1 MVLSRGEL
9 FPEIIVNDLISKVK
23 GRSSL
28 AVLSQQTPISFNG
41 NKEFIFSMDNE
52 VDIVAEGG
60 KKSEGGVSVDDVIMM
75 PLKIEYGARVS
86 DEFIYGSEEYKINI
100 LKGFNDGYSKKV
112 AKGLD
117 LMAFHGINPRTGQAS
132 AIIGENC
139 FDKKVTQTVVF
150 NEKNPDDNMESAVG
164 LIRGSEGDVTG
175 AAFDTT
181 FATAMAKQTVDGN
194 PNSPRLFPELRWGA
208 NPGSVNG
215 LKVDVN
221 ATVGKGTK
229 DKAIVGDFSNMFK
242 WGYAKQIPFEVI
254 QYGDPDNSGKDLKGY
269 NQVYLRCE
277 TYLGWGILD
286 PNHSSIIKEG
296 EAS

>member
-41 NKEFIFSMDNE
+41 NKEFVFSMDNE

-60 KKSEGGVSVDDVIMM
+60 KKSEGGVSVDDVIMV

-132 AIIGENC
+132 TIIGENC

-229 DKAIVGDFSNMFK
+229 DKSIVGDFSNMFK

-277 TYLGWGILD
+277 TFLGWGILD
-286 PNHSSIIKEG
+286 PNHFAIIKEG
-296 EAS
+296 EL